1 MSTVTIPSYVVEYFL
16 LGQTRKG
23 EVERYTQD
31 GGIVIDVWLR
41 FAQDIHRPL
50 RLLVAPTGD
59 VRSVD
64 VGYALHGG
72 IAAYRKSP
80 PLAGDGSF
88 PAFPQKNERLN
99 ISPLESFSA
108 ATVYFD
114 ELLRVVL
121 PLTRWWDEKN
131 LRALQRSAVNPKYDL
146 PTKLRRAITIRLGR
160 EDENVLAELR
170 KELSDTDADNVTEA
184 IPERS
189 PKDYPNRRIIEA
201 APIAALIGVFCATIK
216 DPNFIA
222 DVPKQ
227 TGSGSIIPA
236 GRTGAPA
243 EDFLHWVNN
252 KAEEIAD
259 AATNELK
266 RYPDSAVFQPALDV
280 KGLAPPPS
288 PDNLPVLIERVFAN
302 RDVQLADNEAICT
315 IKADAA
321 ARLFD
326 IACSDIT
333 WAIIDAGIDATH
345 PAFLDHGARNRRG
358 EPLLVKP
365 CRVHATFDFTL
376 IQKIRNFDL
385 TVHPQGSAERAN
397 DIAAV
402 AQMLDLLPGR
412 TASQQFQQTAKEK
425 LTQIAEQLDKRLQPD
440 WSLIEPLIKIENPD
454 GSGLSSSHG
463 THVAGILGADW
474 RRTRKQRAVAGA
486 PAGAGPPEE
495 TEEIVLKGI
504 CPDIKLYDLRVV
516 TPQRESTEFGLL
528 AAIEYVQHIN
538 QRSIATRPVV
548 HGVNISLSIPH
559 DVRNYGCGATPV
571 CVACDRLAASG
582 VVVVA
587 AAGNRGW
594 NEQELG
600 FGNFMFCS
608 ITDPGNAQHVITVGS
623 THRANPHTYGVS
635 YFSSRG
641 PTGDGRIKP
650 DLVAPGEQIRGPIR
664 GNADDRLDG
673 TSMAAPYVSGAAA
686 MLMTRNHEL
695 IGNALKVKEI
705 LCRSATDLGREK
717 YFQGN
722 GLVDV
727 LRALQSL

>member
-1 MSTVTIPSYVVEYFL
+1 MSTITIPSYVVEYFL

-31 GGIVIDVWLR
+31 GGIVIDVWLQ

-50 RLLVAPTGD
+50 RLLVAPTDG

-72 IAAYRKSP
+72 IVAYRKSP
-80 PLAGDGSF
+80 PAADGSF
-88 PAFPQKNERLN
+88 PAFPQKNEPLN

-131 LRALQRSAVNPKYDL
+131 LRALQRSAVNPTYDL
-146 PTKLRRAITIRLGR
+146 PAKLRHAITIRLGR
-160 EDENVLAELR
+160 EDENVLAKLR
-170 KELSDTDADNVTEA
+170 KELSDTDADNVPGA
-184 IPERS
+184 SPERS

-227 TGSGSIIPA
+227 ASSGSITPA

-243 EDFLHWVNN
+243 EDFLRWVHN

-266 RYPDSAVFQPALDV
+266 RYPAPAVFQPALDV
-280 KGLAPPPS
+280 VGLGPPPS
-288 PDNLPVLIERVFAN
+288 PDNLPALIERVFAN

-321 ARLFD
+321 TRLFD
-326 IACSDIT
+326 IACRDIT

-358 EPLLVKP
+358 DPLPVKP
-365 CRVHATFDFTL
+365 CRVRSTFDFTL

-385 TVHPQGSAERAN
+385 TVYPQGSAERAN

-402 AQMLDLLPGR
+402 VQDLESLPGR
-412 TASQQFQQTAKEK
+412 TASNQFQQTAMEK

-440 WSLIEPLIKIENPD
+440 WSLIEPLIQIENPD

-474 RRTRKQRAVAGA
+474 RRTRRQRAVAGA
-486 PAGAGPPEE
+486 PAGAGSPAEI
-495 TEEIVLKGI
+495 EEIVLQGI

-538 QRSIATRPVV
+538 QRSIATGPVV

-623 THRANPHTYGVS
+623 THRANPHTFGVS

-686 MLMTRNHEL
+686 MLMTRNREL

-727 LRALQSL
+727 LRALQSV